1 MRVIAGFTFG
11 IILTLVTITQL
22 IPQAD
27 TQHHVQVIT
36 RTVTEYEQLD
46 LNAHRDVSAVSQHDD
61 DILAECAYAIA
72 RQTDEPIAGIV
83 IYVDRYWEGDTCA
96 AYLHLV
102 DHGWY

>member
-1 MRVIAGFTFG
+1 MRTIGYFTFG
-11 IILTLVTITQL
+11 VIVALLAISYAAPQQTVYETQ
-22 IPQAD
+22 
-27 TQHHVQVIT
+27 VVT

-46 LNAHRDVSAVSQHDD
+46 IAKYRDVSKVSEHDD